1 MTLERATA
9 FTALY
14 FMELFLPMALIKR
27 DYVLKI
33 YKIGCAKIQHT
44 VGLLNTNCLYKTSL
58 RHLGHVWPLK
68 GKKGLKMGEKR
79 RPAPY
84 SSWILFGA
92 GAGIL
97 EQSMGVRNREGT
109 ELSYI
114 PARQP
119 VYSLAAGRSDKL
131 IPSPQ
136 ILF

>member
-1 MTLERATA
+1 M
-9 FTALY
+9 
-14 FMELFLPMALIKR
+14 IKIY
-27 DYVLKI
+27 YVLKI

-44 VGLLNTNCLYKTSL
+44 VGLLFFLYKTLL

-68 GKKGLKMGEKR
+68 KMKGLKMGEKR
-79 RPAPY
+79 RSAPY

-97 EQSMGVRNREGT
+97 QQSMGVRNREGT
-109 ELSYI
+109 ELSYTGP
-114 PARQP
+114 PAC
-119 VYSLAAGRSDKL
+119 VCNLAAGRYDNL